1 MTLLLNELPQGKHHY
16 SFRLDSEYFLEQEK
30 SEIRGGDVAVE
41 ADLTLRESDYSLHLK
56 AQGEVQLICDRCLGE
71 MNYAVD
77 VEDDILPDEED
88 EQTDTLDLRWLAY
101 EMITINLPLVH
112 SHPDGECIPDMQNLL
127 QALGVSQDDTHLS
140 STVEPE

>member
-1 MTLLLNELPQGKHHY
+1 
-16 SFRLDSEYFLEQEK
+16 
-30 SEIRGGDVAVE
+30 
-41 ADLTLRESDYSLHLK
+41 
-56 AQGEVQLICDRCLGE
+56 

-127 QALGVSQDDTHLS
+127 QALGVSQDDIHLS

>member
-16 SFRLDSEYFLEQEK
+16 SFRLSSEYFLEQEK
-30 SEIRGGDVAVE
+30 SEIRGGDVEIE
-41 ADLTLRESDYSLHLK
+41 ADLTLRESDYNLHLK

-77 VEDDILPDEED
+77 VEDDILPDEQD

-127 QALGVSQDDTHLS
+127 QALGVSQDDIHLS